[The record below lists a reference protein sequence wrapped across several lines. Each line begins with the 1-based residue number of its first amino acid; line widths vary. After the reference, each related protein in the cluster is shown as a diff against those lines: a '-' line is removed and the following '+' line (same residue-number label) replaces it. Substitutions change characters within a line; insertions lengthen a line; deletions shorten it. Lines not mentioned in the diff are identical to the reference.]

1 MRCEITFNSR
11 YQTYVATGR
20 NERRFRSGFKGT
32 IKAQQPAH
40 KRSIPANITKAIF
53 HPNFANKTTESGP
66 NVIEPIPVPAVTIPK
81 NKTLDSI

>member
-11 YQTYVATGR
+11 YQTYVAT
-20 NERRFRSGFKGT
+20 GFKGT